1 MEAHLATE
9 NNFTSG
15 ILKKKKVS
23 SITNKSSSIPLCLH
37 RRATVSLRGVPCR
50 EDHFL
55 IIRYRLMPIGRYL
68 LCVYSRNH
76 QDNRVSVV
84 SYPVFSSIHLSG
96 NNFLLFSP
104 ISQQIML
111 Y

>member
-15 ILKKKKVS
+15 ILKKKKKNIS

-68 LCVYSRNH
+68 LCLL
-76 QDNRVSVV
+76 QK
-84 SYPVFSSIHLSG
+84 PSG
-96 NNFLLFSP
+96 
-104 ISQQIML
+104 
-111 Y
+111 